1 MKRKMYVFLNS
12 PFFAAIATLLTGL
25 LVVVVYKL
33 EKRKE
38 KRDGATIVLMEIR
51 NAENSIRTIKDYG
64 IRPNVSITIL
74 PTNSWLKFNHLFVKR
89 FDRDELESLN
99 NFYNQCSLAQRE
111 VERLNS
117 FVPIALEEKARV
129 IYPKLLQLA
138 EKYADKDVEYNLR
151 DGSEYA
157 QEREKILATYYGEKE
172 YFLPQ
177 QPIDDLLKYVN
188 NIENISVSTA
198 GQKLKKIASIKS

>member
-1 MKRKMYVFLNS
+1 MIVVF
-12 PFFAAIATLLTGL
+12 
-25 LVVVVYKL
+25 VYKL

-51 NAENSIRTIKDYG
+51 NAENSIRVIKDYG
-64 IRPNVSITIL
+64 IIPNVPIAIL
-74 PTNSWLKFNHLFVKR
+74 PTNSWLKFNHLFVKK

-117 FVPIALEEKARV
+117 FVPIAMEEKAKV
-129 IYPKLLQLA
+129 IYPKLLKLA
-138 EKYADKDVEYNLR
+138 EKYADKDAEHNLSDSSDYTR
-151 DGSEYA
+151 
-157 QEREKILATYYGEKE
+157 ERKKILATYYGERE

-188 NIENISVSTA
+188 NIENISISTA
-198 GQKLKKIASIKS
+198 GRKLKRIAGVGF

>member
-1 MKRKMYVFLNS
+1 MV
-12 PFFAAIATLLTGL
+12 A
-25 LVVVVYKL
+25 VYKF

-51 NAENSIRTIKDYG
+51 NAESSIRTIKDYG
-64 IRPNVSITIL
+64 IRSNVPIAIL
-74 PTNSWLKFNHLFVKR
+74 PTNSWLKFNHLFVKK

-117 FVPIALEEKARV
+117 FVPIAMEEKARV
-129 IYPKLLQLA
+129 IYPKLLELA
-138 EKYADKDVEYNLR
+138 EKYANKDAEYNLR
-151 DGSEYA
+151 DGSDYTLEKK
-157 QEREKILATYYGEKE
+157 KILATYYGESE

-188 NIENISVSTA
+188 NIENISISTA
-198 GQKLKKIASIKS
+198 GKKLKRIASIRS